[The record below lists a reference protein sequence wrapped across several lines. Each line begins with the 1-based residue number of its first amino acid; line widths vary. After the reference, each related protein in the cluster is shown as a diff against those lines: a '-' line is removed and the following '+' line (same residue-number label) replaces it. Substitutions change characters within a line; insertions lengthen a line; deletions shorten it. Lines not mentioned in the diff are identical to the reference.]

1 MSNSARHS
9 LVESPGRLPPLFLY
23 CNLSGHQCECEV
35 VKHSSIV
42 VWTSTHMTLLR
53 VDRLRGTGQG
63 TVEALYSN
71 ILTATCL
78 KDGGL

>member
-1 MSNSARHS
+1 M
-9 LVESPGRLPPLFLY
+9 
-23 CNLSGHQCECEV
+23 
-35 VKHSSIV
+35 KHSSI

-53 VDRLRGTGQG
+53 TDRLRGTGQD
-63 TVEALYSN
+63 TVETLYSN